1 MKEKIRSRYLL
12 KNTII
17 FAIGSFGTKMIS
29 FFLVPLYTN
38 ILTIQEYGTVDLF
51 NTICMVLVP
60 ILTLNISDSVMRF
73 ALDKNS
79 NKEEIMSIGLLCL
92 GISVIL
98 GYLIFPF
105 INLINIDADF
115 AIYIYIYTVTQ
126 GFSQVFLMY
135 LRGKEKLLEYS
146 IGSIIQSFTIALFN
160 IIFLIVLKKGIK
172 GYFTAYILSNIITA
186 CYAFICGNVKE
197 VFIKFEIKWGLAK
210 QMVKY
215 SIVLIPNTFMWWIMN
230 SSDRIM
236 VTAMLGAAANGIYA
250 IAYKI
255 PTLLNTIT
263 GIFNQAW
270 SYSAISEADC
280 EDIDEYSNKVYNN
293 LVSIVVLV
301 ATLLLIMMK
310 PFLKIY
316 VDKSYYIAWMYTPFL
331 IIAFVF
337 MTLGSFLA
345 TSYTVSKDSKGFLYS
360 GIVGA
365 IINLVLNWI
374 LIPKIGVFGA
384 AIATCISYI
393 SVYLYRSLD
402 IQKYNRINIFEK
414 KHIIGYLLLVI
425 ISITMFYD
433 SKVQM
438 ILYTLELLGVIY
450 LYKDNYIC
458 FLKKI
463 KNKSNS

>member
-1 MKEKIRSRYLL
+1 
-12 KNTII
+12 
-17 FAIGSFGTKMIS
+17 
-29 FFLVPLYTN
+29 
-38 ILTIQEYGTVDLF
+38 
-51 NTICMVLVP
+51 
-60 ILTLNISDSVMRF
+60 
-73 ALDKNS
+73 
-79 NKEEIMSIGLLCL
+79 
-92 GISVIL
+92 
-98 GYLIFPF
+98 
-105 INLINIDADF
+105 
-115 AIYIYIYTVTQ
+115 
-126 GFSQVFLMY
+126 
-135 LRGKEKLLEYS
+135 
-146 IGSIIQSFTIALFN
+146 
-160 IIFLIVLKKGIK
+160 
-172 GYFTAYILSNIITA
+172 
-186 CYAFICGNVKE
+186 
-197 VFIKFEIKWGLAK
+197 
-210 QMVKY
+210 MVKY